1 LNTIV
6 NKKSHA
12 QIKNTYNI
20 VNNIREVSLSKPISV
35 QVGRFNV
42 SDSKDE

>member
-6 NKKSHA
+6 NKKAHM
-12 QIKNTYNI
+12 QIKNTYNT
-20 VNNIREVSLSKPISV
+20 VNNIREVYVSKPISV